1 MRTIQELSDRLRAEF
16 LEMPGLRLTAD
27 QVQRLCGLE
36 RTICGRVLGS
46 LVEAHFLCVT
56 PDGHYARV
64 ADGSAARRR
73 PAKAD
78 FTVDLR
84 TSKVS

>member
-1 MRTIQELSDRLRAEF
+1 MQDLADRLRAEF
-16 LEMPGLRLTAD
+16 LEMPGLRLTAE

-36 RTICGRVLGS
+36 RTMCRLVLGS

-64 ADGSAARRR
+64 SDGPAGRRR
-73 PAKAD
+73 PTRADLSVDIRASKA
-78 FTVDLR
+78 
-84 TSKVS
+84 S